1 MPVARP
7 RHRHF
12 RVCGWPRPRVR
23 PAPRFFVP
31 VLASFRF
38 SLRAF
43 RRALRSPAALAVALL
58 AAPALAGALTVESP
72 KIEYMTQPLGIETT
86 QPRFSWT
93 LASTERAQEQ
103 SAYEIQVASSRER
116 LESGASDVWASGRV
130 ASAETFG
137 LGYNGPPLASGDRYH
152 WRVRVWDGRDRVS
165 DWSDPAWWQMGLL
178 HESDRQARWI
188 AAADDETSP
197 RLRREFSIAQPV
209 VQATAYAYAVGWYEL
224 RLNGQKVGDRV
235 LTPVNSNYS
244 KGLFYD
250 VYDVTEQIRS
260 RDNAVGIWLGGGYNQ
275 NYSKYGYRWA
285 QPPAAW
291 VQIELR
297 FADGS
302 RRVIAS
308 DERWKASAS
317 PIVANHIYDGE
328 TYDARREQEG
338 WDRPGFAD
346 AGWTPVVEREVVAG
360 GLKASL
366 MPPMKITRELRPV
379 SVTEVR
385 PQVFVFDFGQNIAGW
400 VRLRVAGD
408 RGARVVLRHAEN
420 VHGDGTLDVATNRKA
435 RATDTY
441 VLRGGGMETYE
452 PRFTYHGFRYVEVTG
467 FPGRPTLESVTAC
480 AVSSAVE
487 ETGTFTSSDPL
498 LNRIQQ
504 NFLWSIRNNLMGIPT
519 DTAVRDERTP
529 CQMDSLAVEETAIAN
544 FDLLQY
550 YAKWLEDIRGD
561 GGMPPNWTGD
571 QVVLADLLYRHYGD
585 RRLLESHFENMEQR
599 CAGYLRQMEAGNRW
613 ADGFGDWAPPH
624 QSGDYETS
632 FSEGEIVNTAFFH
645 RVATITAET
654 AEILGLADKA
664 EQYRALAERLAREFN
679 ERHFNPGTFT
689 YGSGRQVT
697 SILPLAFGLV
707 PEEAR
712 RDVARALH
720 ERVMGRDRG
729 HLDTGIFGT
738 RYLFDVLIDH
748 GYADSAYAVLGQ
760 RTYPSFGYQ
769 IALGATT
776 TWEQWSY
783 RGGMQSHNH
792 AMFAGPGS
800 TFYSRFAG
808 LRPAAPGY
816 RRMVIRPVSPA
827 GLVQVDASMR
837 TASGWVR
844 SAWRRHEGYAHRVI
858 LPPNTRAEVH
868 VPAPDVAAV
877 RESGRPAR
885 EAEGVRFLR
894 MEADRAVFEV
904 GSGNYVFT
912 VAKERHE

>member
-1 MPVARP
+1 MPLFTPARILS
-7 RHRHF
+7 
-12 RVCGWPRPRVR
+12 RP
-23 PAPRFFVP
+23 
-31 VLASFRF
+31 
-38 SLRAF
+38 LRW
-43 RRALRSPAALAVALL
+43 
-58 AAPALAGALTVESP
+58 LAGCGLLVIAASGLTAQLTVESP
-72 KIEYMTQPLGIETT
+72 KVEYLTRPLGIDTT
-86 QPRFSWT
+86 RPRFNWS
-93 LASTERAQEQ
+93 LASSERAQVQ
-103 SAYEIQVASSRER
+103 QGWQIQIASTRAR
-116 LESGASDVWASGRV
+116 LESGEIDIWDSGKIESDAN
-130 ASAETFG
+130 FG
-137 LGYNGPPLASGDRYH
+137 VTYDGPPLATGQRYH
-152 WRVRVWDGRDRVS
+152 WRVRVWDGQDRAS
-165 DWSDPAWWQMGLL
+165 DWSTSEWWQMGLL

-188 AAADDETSP
+188 GAADDETSP
-197 RLRREFSIAQPV
+197 RLRREFAVAQAV

-224 RLNGQKVGDRV
+224 SINGQKVGDRV
-235 LTPVNSNYS
+235 LTPVNSSYQ

-260 RDNAVGIWLGGGYNQ
+260 GDNAVGIWLGGGYNQ

-291 VQIELR
+291 AQIELR

-302 RRVIAS
+302 RRVIVS
-308 DERWKASAS
+308 DEQWKAAAS

-328 TYDARREQEG
+328 TYDARREQDG
-338 WDRPGFAD
+338 WDRAGFAD
-346 AGWTPVVEREVVAG
+346 AGWTAVVPRDVSAG
-360 GLKASL
+360 AFKASL
-366 MPPMKITRELRPV
+366 MPPLKVTRELRPV
-379 SVTEVR
+379 SVTEVQ
-385 PQVFVFDFGQNIAGW
+385 PHVFVFDFGQNIAGW

-408 RGARVVLRHAEN
+408 RGERVVLRHAEN

-441 VLRGGGMETYE
+441 VLRGGATETYQ

-480 AVSSAVE
+480 AVNSAVE
-487 ETGTFTSSDPL
+487 ETGAFTSSDPL
-498 LNRIQQ
+498 LNRIQE

-544 FDLLQY
+544 FDMLQY

-571 QVVLADLLYRHYGD
+571 QVVLADLLYQHYGD

-599 CAGYLRQMEAGNRW
+599 CAGYLRQMDAGNRW

-624 QSGDYETS
+624 QPGDYKTS

-645 RVATITAET
+645 RVASITAET

-664 EQYRALAERLAREFN
+664 AHYRALADRLAREFN
-679 ERHFNPGTFT
+679 ERHFDRGTFT

-697 SILPLAFGLV
+697 SVLPLAFGLV

-712 RDVARALH
+712 ADVARALR

-748 GYADSAYAVLGQ
+748 GYADDAYAVLGQ

-776 TWEQWSY
+776 AWEQWSY

-792 AMFAGPGS
+792 AMFAGPGA
-800 TFYSRFAG
+800 TFYSRFG
-808 LRPAAPGY
+808 GIRPAAPGY
-816 RRMVIRPVSPA
+816 RRIVIQPVVPA
-827 GLVQVDASMR
+827 GLVQVDASVR
-837 TASGWVR
+837 TVNGLVR
-844 SAWRRHEGYAHRVI
+844 SAWRQHEGYAHRVI
-858 LPPNTRAEVH
+858 LPPNTRGEVH
-868 VPAPDVAAV
+868 VPAADPSAV
-877 RESGRPAR
+877 RESGQPAT
-885 EAEGVRFLR
+885 EAAGVRFLR
-894 MEADRAVFEV
+894 MENGRAVFEI

-912 VAKERHE
+912 VAEVAP